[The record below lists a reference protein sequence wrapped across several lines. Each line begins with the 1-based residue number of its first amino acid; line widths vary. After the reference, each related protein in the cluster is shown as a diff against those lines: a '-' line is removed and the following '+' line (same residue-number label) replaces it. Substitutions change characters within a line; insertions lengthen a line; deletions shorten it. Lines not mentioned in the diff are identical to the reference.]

1 MIEKSSAT
9 SIKPNLPRI
18 AYLDNLKAL
27 AVILVVVIHTAVTY
41 SDIGSWVYEERR
53 SLDSASFYFFLF
65 FQAFLQAFFMSL
77 LFIIS
82 GYFIPDSL
90 ARKGRK
96 KFITARMFRLGVPTL
111 VFALLIGPI
120 CQMMAVPYFTLKSYL
135 HGIITFKFIEWT
147 GPLWFNVALLIFT
160 FIYLACKRECDVLVR
175 KYAFNITFKNILA
188 LIFLITIVAFG
199 IRLIF
204 PIGTSVMNLQLCFF
218 SAYIF
223 MFFLGIFAKEKNIFE
238 KISYEKAKKWFI
250 AAFAIGVPFF
260 IWNVYFFFG
269 SSRDIASA
277 DGGWHWAAFDFALW
291 ESFICVAVILGLL
304 GIFKER
310 FNTQNS
316 LQKFL
321 SANSF
326 GVYVFHPPV
335 VIVVSIL
342 IKNVDWP
349 PILKFALV
357 VPIVLPL
364 SFILAHFIR
373 KIPLL
378 RKIFS

>member
-1 MIEKSSAT
+1 MDKNNST
-9 SIKPNLPRI
+9 VSIKSDLPRI

-27 AVILVVVIHTAVTY
+27 AVILVVMIHTSVTY

-53 SLDSASFYFFLF
+53 SLDSFSFYFFLF
-65 FQAFLQAFFMSL
+65 FQAFTQAYFMSL

-82 GYFIPDSL
+82 GYFIPGSL
-90 ARKGRK
+90 SKKGTK
-96 KFITARMFRLGVPTL
+96 KFITDRLFRLGIPTL
-111 VFALLIGPI
+111 IFALLIGPL
-120 CQMMAVPYFTLKSYL
+120 CFMMATPNFDFKSYM
-135 HGIITFKFIEWT
+135 HGIITFKFIAWT
-147 GPLWFNVALLIFT
+147 GPLWFNVALIIFM
-160 FIYLACKRECDVLVR
+160 FIYIACKRWCDVLVK
-175 KYAFNITFKNILA
+175 KYAFNITLKNILA
-188 LIFLITIVAFG
+188 LIFLIAIVAFA
-199 IRLIF
+199 IRLVF

-238 KISYEKAKKWFI
+238 KINYEKAKKWFI
-250 AAFAIGVPFF
+250 AAFAIGIPFF
-260 IWNVYFFFG
+260 VWIVSFFIG
-269 SSRDIASA
+269 SSRDLTPA
-277 DGGWHWAAFDFALW
+277 DGGWHWSAFDFALW
-291 ESFICVAVILGLL
+291 ESFVCVAMILGLL

-335 VIVVSIL
+335 VIVVSL
-342 IKNVDWP
+342 LLKNIHWL
-349 PILKFALV
+349 PILKFAVV
-357 VPIVLPL
+357 VPIVLPA
-364 SFILAHFIR
+364 SFMLAHFIR
-373 KIPLL
+373 KVPLF